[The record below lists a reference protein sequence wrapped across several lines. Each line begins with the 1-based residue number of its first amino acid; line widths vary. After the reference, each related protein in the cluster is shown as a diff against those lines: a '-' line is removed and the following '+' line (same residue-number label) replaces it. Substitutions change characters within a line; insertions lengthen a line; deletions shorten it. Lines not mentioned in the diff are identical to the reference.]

1 MDYQSTAEELG
12 QHFQACGPI
21 NRVTILCDKYTGSPK
36 GYEQCT
42 HSLSPRMTSVDSLC
56 RFAYVE
62 FAEKEMVDEAV
73 KLNESLFKGRQ
84 IKAG

>member
-1 MDYQSTAEELG
+1 MVVCVY
-12 QHFQACGPI
+12 
-21 NRVTILCDKYTGSPK
+21 
-36 GYEQCT
+36 
-42 HSLSPRMTSVDSLC
+42 

-84 IKAG
+84 IKVGTSLIPRPFHAPYFITSPCQCVGVSKAYEQAWDQQYQPW